1 MTVFSRPALLAAAV
15 LALPAAAAAPVPLVV
30 EVVQA
35 SNDGTGVD
43 AGLER
48 MRDQFAK
55 SGITYKSYRRVS
67 REQLQL
73 ITGKSAEVKLPN
85 AKAATLTLQSVKGNA
100 AQVSVSLPPL
110 QTVYTLG
117 REGSVY
123 LQAGPHA
130 GGVLIL
136 VLTPGSP

>member
-1 MTVFSRPALLAAAV
+1 MTAVCRSTLLAAAI
-15 LALPAAAAAPVPLVV
+15 LALPAFAAAPVPLVV

-35 SNDGTGVD
+35 SNDSTGVD

-55 SGITYKSYRRVS
+55 SGITYKSYRRLS
-67 REQLQL
+67 QESLQL
-73 ITGKSAEVKLPN
+73 SVGKPAEVKLPN
-85 AKAATLTLQSVKGNA
+85 ARTATLTLVSVKGTE
-100 AQVSVSLPPL
+100 AQVSVSVPPL
-110 QTVYTLG
+110 KTLYTLG

-130 GGVLIL
+130 GGVLI
-136 VLTPGSP
+136 VLTPGSS

>member
-1 MTVFSRPALLAAAV
+1 VRALARSTLLAVALAASPV
-15 LALPAAAAAPVPLVV
+15 LAETAVALVV
-30 EVVQA
+30 EVVRA
-35 SNDGTGVD
+35 SNDGSGVD

-55 SGITYKSYRRVS
+55 SGITYKSYRRLS
-67 REQLQL
+67 QEHLLLSAGRPAEQ
-73 ITGKSAEVKLPN
+73 KLPN
-85 AKAATLTLQSVKGNA
+85 GKTASLTLLEVKAGA
-100 AQVSVSLPPL
+100 AQVSVSVPPV
-110 QTVYTLG
+110 QTVTTLG

-136 VLTPGSP
+136 VLSPAAG